1 MASDFSQVVF
11 SLPGNDFFETI
22 IPELKGSASFVWRGF
37 ENESPL
43 NRIVGKRKYF
53 DLDQPLEIPLEEM
66 PFREDVSQN
75 EYELLVK
82 KAIDFSGQFHGKVVL
97 SRNAHKS
104 IKAFSI
110 NDTLKRLKAS
120 FPNALVY
127 LLATENDGVWM
138 GATPETLVKQTASGF
153 ETMALA
159 GTKWNNEAFEE
170 KEFFEQELVVK
181 SIAEKLGE
189 EEVTVG
195 ERISHQFGAI
205 NHLKTPITWLGNKSV
220 DQYAQLLHPTPAIC
234 GFPQMEAYDFILK
247 TENYKRSLYTGYLGL
262 VDANENSHLFVNL
275 RCMQL
280 FRNHILLYAGGGINE
295 MSVPQTEWE
304 ETIRKMN
311 TVLSAM
317 KIND

>member
-1 MASDFSQVVF
+1 MASDFSQVLF

-22 IPELKGSASFVWRGF
+22 IPDIKGSASFLWRGF

-43 NRIVGKRKYF
+43 NKIVGKRQNL
-53 DLDQPLEIPLEEM
+53 DLDLPLEIPLSEM

-97 SRNAHKS
+97 SRNAQKS
-104 IKAFSI
+104 IQAFSI
-110 NDTLKRLKAS
+110 NDSLKRLKAS
-120 FPNALVY
+120 FPKALVY
-127 LLATENDGVWM
+127 LLATQNDGVWL
-138 GATPETLVKQTASGF
+138 GATPETLVKQTTSGF

-159 GTKWNNEAFEE
+159 GTKWNNEDFEE

-181 SIAEKLGE
+181 SIAEKLGD

-195 ERISHQFGAI
+195 KRISYQFGAI
-205 NHLKTPITWLGNKSV
+205 NHLKTPITWRGNKTV

-234 GFPQMEAYDFILK
+234 GFPQKEAYDFILE
-247 TENYKRSLYTGYLGL
+247 TESYQRSLYTGYLGL

-280 FRNHILLYAGGGINE
+280 FRNHILLFAGGGINE
-295 MSVPQTEWE
+295 MSEPQTEWE
-304 ETIRKMN
+304 ETNRKMN

>member
-1 MASDFSQVVF
+1 MASEFSQVVF

-22 IPELKGSASFVWRGF
+22 IPDINGSASFVWRGF
-37 ENESPL
+37 DNEAPL
-43 NRIVGKRKYF
+43 NKITGIRQNI
-53 DLDQPLEIPLEEM
+53 DLDQELEIPLVEM
-66 PFREDVSQN
+66 PAQEDISQN

-82 KAIDFSGQFHGKVVL
+82 KAIDFSRKLHGKVVL
-97 SRNAHKS
+97 SR
-104 IKAFSI
+104 KAQMSSNDVSI
-110 NDTLKRLKAS
+110 NDALKGLKAS

-127 LLATENDGVWM
+127 LLATKTEGIWM
-138 GATPETLVKQTASGF
+138 GATPETLVKQTVSGF

-181 SIAEKLGE
+181 NIAEKLSDE
-189 EEVTVG
+189 KVTVG
-195 ERISHQFGAI
+195 KRISHQFGAI
-205 NHLKTPITWLGNKSV
+205 NHLKTPISWQGNKSI
-220 DQYAQLLHPTPAIC
+220 DQYASLLHPTPAIC
-234 GFPQMEAYDFILK
+234 GFPQKEAYGFILK
-247 TENYKRSLYTGYLGL
+247 TENYQRSLYTGYLGL
-262 VDANENSHLFVNL
+262 IDANENSHLFVNL

-280 FRNHILLYAGGGINE
+280 FRNHLLLYAGGGINE

-304 ETIRKMN
+304 ETNRKMN